1 MSELREIVLRKYDS
15 EFNKSY
21 LAFDE
26 YVTSKIIE
34 NGGCYT
40 MDKLSY
46 YYYCNECNENNSAIQ
61 YIKRTKRFTKTILYD
76 LSRIYAI
83 DDTIIGFRV
92 DYERIRYIGKP
103 YSPRTCLLYCIKRFC
118 KEHEDCIVS
127 SDRDKNEL
135 YFRIKD

>member
-34 NGGCYT
+34 NGGYYT

-46 YYYCNECNENNSAIQ
+46 YYYCNEYNENNSAIQ
-61 YIKRTKRFTKTILYD
+61 YIKRTKRFTSVIRYELLCMYTVY
-76 LSRIYAI
+76 
-83 DDTIIGFRV
+83 DTIDSINV
-92 DYERIRYIGKP
+92 DYERIMYIGKS

-127 SDRDKNEL
+127 VDKNKNEL

>member
-46 YYYCNECNENNSAIQ
+46 YYYCNEYNENNSAIQ
-61 YIKRTKRFTKTILYD
+61 YIKRTRRFIKTIRSLHIEYPICINSD
-76 LSRIYAI
+76 KVYRRIEH
-83 DDTIIGFRV
+83 
-92 DYERIRYIGKP
+92 ERIDCTGKP
-103 YSPRTCLLYCIKRFC
+103 TPSICLKYCIRRFC
-118 KEHEDCIVS
+118 KEHEGCIVYL
-127 SDRDKNEL
+127 RDYKEL
-135 YFRIKD
+135 YFQMIID

>member
-46 YYYCNECNENNSAIQ
+46 YYYCNEYNENNSAIQ
-61 YIKRTKRFTKTILYD
+61 YIKRTKRFTSVIRYELPCTYTVYD
-76 LSRIYAI
+76 
-83 DDTIIGFRV
+83 IIGSVCVNYKRMSYV
-92 DYERIRYIGKP
+92 GKP
-103 YSPRTCLLYCIKRFC
+103 YSPRTCLVYCIKRFC
-118 KEHEDCIVS
+118 EEHEDCIVS
-127 SDRDKNEL
+127 VDKNKNEL

>member
-1 MSELREIVLRKYDS
+1 MSELKEIVLRKYDS

-46 YYYCNECNENNSAIQ
+46 YWYCNECNENNSAIQ
-61 YIKRTKRFTKTILYD
+61 YIKRINRFTKTILHD
-76 LSRIYAI
+76 LPCIYVI
-83 DDTIIGFRV
+83 DDTIISFRV
-92 DYERIRYIGKP
+92 DYKRVSYVGKP
-103 YSPRTCLLYCIKRFC
+103 YSPRTCLAYCIKIFC
-118 KEHEDCIVS
+118 EEHKDCIVS
-127 SDRDKNEL
+127 VDKNKNEL

>member
-46 YYYCNECNENNSAIQ
+46 YWYCNEYNENNSAIQ
-61 YIKRTKRFTKTILYD
+61 YIKRINRFTKTILHD
-76 LSRIYAI
+76 LPCIHVI
-83 DDTIIGFRV
+83 DDAIISFRV
-92 DYERIRYIGKP
+92 DYKRVSYVGKP
-103 YSPRTCLLYCIKRFC
+103 YSPRTCLAYCIKIFC
-118 KEHEDCIVS
+118 EEHEDCIVS
-127 SDRDKNEL
+127 IDKNKNEL

>member
-34 NGGCYT
+34 NGGYYT

-46 YYYCNECNENNSAIQ
+46 YWYCNEYNENNSAIQ
-61 YIKRTKRFTKTILYD
+61 YIKRTKRFTKTILHD
-76 LSRIYAI
+76 LLSIYVI

-92 DYERIRYIGKP
+92 DYKRMSYVGKP
-103 YSPRTCLLYCIKRFC
+103 YSPRTCLVYCIKRFC
-118 KEHEDCIVS
+118 EEHEDCIVS
-127 SDRDKNEL
+127 VDKNKNEL

>member
-46 YYYCNECNENNSAIQ
+46 YWYCNEYNENNSAIQ
-61 YIKRTKRFTKTILYD
+61 YIKRINRFTKTILHNLPY
-76 LSRIYAI
+76 IHVI
-83 DDTIIGFRV
+83 DDTIIGSRV
-92 DYERIRYIGKP
+92 DYKRVSYVGKP
-103 YSPRTCLLYCIKRFC
+103 YSPRTCLAYCIKRFC
-118 KEHEDCIVS
+118 EEHEDCIVS
-127 SDRDKNEL
+127 VDKNKNEL